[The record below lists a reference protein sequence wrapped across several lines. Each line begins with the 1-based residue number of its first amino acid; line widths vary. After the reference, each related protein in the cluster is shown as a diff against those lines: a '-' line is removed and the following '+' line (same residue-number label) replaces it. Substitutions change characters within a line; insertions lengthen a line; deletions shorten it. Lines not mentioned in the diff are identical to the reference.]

1 MLKLHKVKLV
11 CKRTIVHSTLL
22 VLLLSGMMV
31 PTHIPSPISIQ
42 KVDAQSGCSPEGFY
56 SIGGHNYYRWLANSE
71 PANNSCWNAVQ
82 GRAAVVQTN
91 TCGWT
96 ENTWEFYYGG
106 SISQTFTVPLPQ
118 SGEISSPRFNIQYT
132 LDFIDPN
139 DDPAWNRFEM
149 RVVDLNTG
157 ATLAY
162 DFFDGSMGDLYCSGR
177 AFFWNQDLSGHM
189 IQVRLKGTRGYSNT
203 FIRVRDIYVYQRL
216 DPV

>member
-11 CKRTIVHSTLL
+11 CKRTIVHLIL
-22 VLLLSGMMV
+22 FVLLLSGMMV
-31 PTHIPSPISIQ
+31 PTPIPAPISIP
-42 KVDAQSGCSPEGFY
+42 KVEAQSCSPPGYY
-56 SIGGHNYYRWLANSE
+56 SIGGRTYYRWLANSE
-71 PANNSCWNAVQ
+71 PENSSCWNAIQ
-82 GRAAVVQTN
+82 GRAAVVQTT

-106 SISQTFTVPLPQ
+106 SISQTFTVPNTQEGSLPK
-118 SGEISSPRFNIQYT
+118 FNIQYS

-139 DDPAWNRFEM
+139 DDPTWNRFEM

-157 ATLAY
+157 TTLAY

-177 AFFWNQDLSGHM
+177 SFSWNQNLAGHT

-203 FIRVRDIYVYQRL
+203 FIRVRDIYVYQL
-216 DPV
+216 IGPYI

>member
-1 MLKLHKVKLV
+1 MLKLHKVKLA
-11 CKRTIVHSTLL
+11 CKRTIVHLTLL

-31 PTHIPSPISIQ
+31 PTHITAPISIQ
-42 KVDAQSGCSPEGFY
+42 KVEAQSGCSPEGFY

-71 PANNSCWNAVQ
+71 PANSLCWNAVQ
-82 GRAAVVQTN
+82 GRVAVVQTN

-106 SISQTFTVPLPQ
+106 SISQTFTVPPNDF
-118 SGEISSPRFNIQYT
+118 SAPRFNIQYT

-139 DDPAWNRFEM
+139 NDPAWNRFEM
-149 RVVDLNTG
+149 RVLDLTTG

-162 DFFDGSMGDLYCSGR
+162 DFFDGSMGDLSCSAR
-177 AFFWNQDLSGHM
+177 NFTWNQDLSNHT
-189 IQVRLKGTRGYSNT
+189 IQVRIKGTRGYNNT
-203 FIRVRDIYVYQRL
+203 LIRVRDIYLYQRL